1 MPMQFFGIFQI
12 YFYLHRILSGTEENA
27 GGENPE
33 GQKKNNRKK
42 HLEENISFEDQLKA
56 LTLTPEGANNALKTP
71 VSVLQELLSR
81 RGITPTYD
89 LIQIEGVFLFQH
101 LFRLITQC
109 SYEKLLTSSIRITY
123 RCYTRAHVSVSRNI
137 WQR

>member
-109 SYEKLLTSSIRITY
+109 SYEK
-123 RCYTRAHVSVSRNI
+123 
-137 WQR
+137 